1 MTSTI
6 SFLISWRLVPFGLGW
21 VQTQST
27 PQKVTKLPI
36 KLNHPLVK
44 MLICGDIFT
53 VWLTPYKIMLAIL
66 CFRSPARLVASEK
79 DWVTYVKFRFMKS
92 YNGYMITISTESITV
107 KLNFISVCMRSRPT
121 ILDNQVLIFSYYLLP
136 KDRKPVWYELGLW
149 PSHLTTKEP
158 WSSC

>member
-1 MTSTI
+1 MTGTI
-6 SFLISWRLVPFGLGW
+6 SILISWRLVCKRKLPLGLGW
-21 VQTQST
+21 VQTQPT
-27 PQKVTKLPI
+27 PQKVIKLPI

-44 MLICGDIFT
+44 MLIR
-53 VWLTPYKIMLAIL
+53 W
-66 CFRSPARLVASEK
+66 PAGLVASER
-79 DWVTYVKFRFMKS
+79 DLVTYVKFRFMKS

-107 KLNFISVCMRSRPT
+107 KLNFISVCVRSRPT